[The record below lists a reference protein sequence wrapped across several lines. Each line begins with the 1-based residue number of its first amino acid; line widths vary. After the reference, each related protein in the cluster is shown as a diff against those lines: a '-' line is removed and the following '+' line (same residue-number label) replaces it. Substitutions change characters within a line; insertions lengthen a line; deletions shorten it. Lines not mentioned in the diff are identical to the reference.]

1 MTALDNT
8 PYNKNFLS
16 PLNFNFVIKRAP
28 YTNFFVQSVNLPGF
42 GFVTPLQ
49 QTPFSNIPQT
59 GDRLNFQDLEV
70 TFKVDE
76 EMQNYLEIAN
86 WLRSLGFPDNFDQYA
101 GIKAQTPG
109 SGQET
114 TSDLTLLISNAIK
127 VPQFQIDFR
136 NAFPINISR
145 LNFQTTDQTVN
156 YVSCTAT
163 FKYIFFDI
171 TKITN

>member
-16 PLNFNFVIKRAP
+16 PLNFNFYIKRAP
-28 YTNFFVQSVNLPGF
+28 YVNFFVQSINLPGF
-42 GFVTPLQ
+42 GFVSPIQ
-49 QTPFSNIPQT
+49 NNPFTNIPQA
-59 GDRLNFQDLEV
+59 GDRITFQDLEV

-76 EMQNYLEIAN
+76 EMQNYLEVAN
-86 WLRSLGFPDNFDQYA
+86 WIRSLGFPENFEQYA
-101 GIKAQTPG
+101 GIKAAKPG
-109 SGQET
+109 SGEEL
-114 TSDLTLLISNAIK
+114 TSDMTMIISNAIK
-127 VPQFQIDFR
+127 VPQFQINFR

-156 YVSCTAT
+156 YISCTAT

-171 TKITN
+171 EKIVN